1 MYEDETYAIIM
12 ARMENRVRQNYPDI
26 DYREGSMIFNALA
39 PAAMELA
46 IMYNELDNIFKEQFV
61 QTATRDSLLKLCEQV
76 GLDIGQF
83 SATYCTVRAQ
93 FDAEI
98 EVGSRWNCDLYNYT
112 VTEFIDIIDDR
123 WEYYMQCE
131 TAGRAPNGTV
141 GELTPINYVN
151 NDLKNANIIG
161 IVATAQDEWTDD
173 DIRSAYIEHVNNYA
187 IDGNVAQYKKWS
199 REYAGIGKYKVFPL
213 WNGAN
218 TVKVSIL
225 DEDSLPCTEDFIAE
239 FQAYLDPGTTGMG
252 DGVAPIGAFVT
263 VGTATTKTINVSAE
277 VSVQEDYDSETVMSM
292 LSESLSVYFRD
303 ISYVKST
310 VSYMNVGAVLSD
322 VAGVEFINN
331 LKVNNST
338 ANISIASEEVPML
351 GTTTWTLV
359 TE

>member
-151 NDLKNANIIG
+151 NDLRNANIIG
-161 IVATAQDEWTDD
+161 IVATAQDEWADE
-173 DIRSAYIEHVNNYA
+173 DIRSAYIEFVNNYA
-187 IDGNVAQYKKWS
+187 IDGNVAQYKKWA

-225 DEDSLPCTEDFIAE
+225 DEDYLPCTSDFIAE
-239 FQAYLDPGTTGMG
+239 FQNYLDPGVTGMG
-252 DGVAPIGAFVT
+252 DGVAPIGAFAT
-263 VGTATTKTINVSAE
+263 VSTATPKTIDVSAQ
-277 VSVQEDYDSETVMSM
+277 VSIEEDYDSDEVFSMMSET
-292 LSESLSVYFRD
+292 LSVYFRE

-310 VSYMNVGAVLSD
+310 VSYMNVGAVLSE

-331 LKVNNST
+331 LRIDNDT
-338 ANISIASEEVPML
+338 ENISLADEEVPSV
-351 GTTTWTLV
+351 GTVAWTLV